1 MTLTCNVI
9 AMILTCIAGLVVDLM
24 SVVVLRDDD
33 IGIIAVDIVE
43 ETWQA
48 IVLSMKQ

>member
-9 AMILTCIAGLVVDLM
+9 AMILTCIAGLVDLL